1 MTNKSTAH
9 PDHSGENYSLE
20 KVDGWLGN
28 LVAVVKELVAK
39 VKDLERN
46 LSIKD
51 DKIIEFEKKLICKN
65 PVCLYRIY
73 LKKKDNGTKEAE
85 AVLLA
90 TISKETANKTR
101 IENNI
106 TISGDVESSSTV
118 NEDKKKYDE
127 DKVAEILKLKLK
139 LKLEIDNDQ
148 VKRISRLKRKN
159 PNTTPAASSTATS
172 NVNTVLQTAPS
183 LILVEFH
190 NVITQQKAIGNAK
203 NLKNE
208 PGMNTVFINKDKT
221 ENERIIESKLRAE
234 RNKRNLALPNVVEG
248 TNGR

>member
-51 DKIIEFEKKLICKN
+51 DKIIELEKKIDMQKPGML
-65 PVCLYRIY
+65 VSDLF
-73 LKKKDNGTKEAE
+73 KKKDNGTKEAE

-101 IENNI
+101 IENNMI
-106 TISGDVESSSTV
+106 DPKIQIS
-118 NEDKKKYDE
+118 
-127 DKVAEILKLKLK
+127 
-139 LKLEIDNDQ
+139 
-148 VKRISRLKRKN
+148 
-159 PNTTPAASSTATS
+159 
-172 NVNTVLQTAPS
+172 
-183 LILVEFH
+183 
-190 NVITQQKAIGNAK
+190 
-203 NLKNE
+203 
-208 PGMNTVFINKDKT
+208 
-221 ENERIIESKLRAE
+221 
-234 RNKRNLALPNVVEG
+234 
-248 TNGR
+248 